1 MPPIGDVIAFAIASF
16 LIIIIPGP
24 SVLFT
29 IGRGI
34 SFGRKAALVNVAGNS
49 VGMLTGSL
57 AVAIGIGSFVQSSD
71 IAYAVVGVL
80 GGGYLIYLGYDAVK
94 TRKDVAQALVTKADP
109 KPMGQLFRQ
118 GFVVGF
124 LNPKS
129 LVFFA
134 AILPQFVDRSQGQ
147 VILQMIFLAMV
158 FFVIA
163 VLSDG
168 TWGIVAGTA
177 RHWLAGT
184 PTRIEKISGAGG
196 FVIIALGI
204 SVIISALNR

>member
-1 MPPIGDVIAFAIASF
+1 MPPISDVIAFAIASF

-34 SFGRKAALVNVAGNS
+34 SYGKKAALVNVAGNS
-49 VGMLTGSL
+49 VGMFIGSL
-57 AVAIGIGSFVQSSD
+57 GVAIGIGTFVQSSD
-71 IAYAVVGVL
+71 IAYALVGVL
-80 GGGYLIYLGYDAVK
+80 GGGYLVYLGYDAYR
-94 TRKDVAQALVTKADP
+94 TRKDVAQALVSKADP
-109 KPMGQLFRQ
+109 KQMGQLFKQ

-134 AILPQFVDRSQGQ
+134 AVLPQFVDPKRGQ
-147 VILQMIFLAMV
+147 IVLQMIFLAV
-158 FFVIA
+158 IFFVIA

-177 RHWLAGT
+177 RNWLAGT

-196 FVIIALGI
+196 FIIIALGV
-204 SVIISALNR
+204 SVIVSAFNR

>member
-34 SFGRKAALVNVAGNS
+34 SYGKKAALVNVAGNS
-49 VGMLTGSL
+49 VGMFIGSL
-57 AVAIGIGSFVQSSD
+57 AVAIGIGTFVQSSD
-71 IAYAVVGVL
+71 IAYALVGVL
-80 GGGYLIYLGYDAVK
+80 GGGYLVYLGYDAIK
-94 TRKDVAQALVTKADP
+94 TRKDVAQALVTKSDP
-109 KPMGQLFRQ
+109 KSSTQLFKQ

-147 VILQMIFLAMV
+147 IILQMIFLATV

-163 VLSDG
+163 VISDG

-177 RHWLAGT
+177 RNWLVKP
-184 PTRIEKISGAGG
+184 PTESKR
-196 FVIIALGI
+196 
-204 SVIISALNR
+204 

>member
-1 MPPIGDVIAFAIASF
+1 MPPISDVIAFAIASF

-34 SFGRKAALVNVAGNS
+34 SHGKKAALVNVAGNS
-49 VGMLTGSL
+49 VGMFIGSL
-57 AVAIGIGSFVQSSD
+57 GVAIGIGTFVQSSD
-71 IAYAVVGVL
+71 IAYALVGVL
-80 GGGYLIYLGYDAVK
+80 GGGYLVYLGYDAYR
-94 TRKDVAQALVTKADP
+94 TRKDVAQAFASKADP
-109 KPMGQLFRQ
+109 KPMGQLFKQ

-134 AILPQFVDRSQGQ
+134 AVLPQFVDPKRGQ
-147 VILQMIFLAMV
+147 IVLQMIFLAV
-158 FFVIA
+158 IFFVIA

-177 RHWLAGT
+177 RNWLAGT

-196 FVIIALGI
+196 FIIIALGV
-204 SVIISALNR
+204 SVIVSAFNR